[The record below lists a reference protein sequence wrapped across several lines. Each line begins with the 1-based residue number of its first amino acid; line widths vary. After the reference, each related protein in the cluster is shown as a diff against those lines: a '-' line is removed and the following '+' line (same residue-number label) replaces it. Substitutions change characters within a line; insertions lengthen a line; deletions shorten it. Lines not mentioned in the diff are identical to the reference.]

1 MSDATQARYSLGAI
15 ILHWLIAIAVIANW
29 RIAEYAEGRTDAEEL
44 AIMANHKALGII
56 ILVLSVLRLGWRF
69 THKAP
74 PLAESLAGW
83 EKLLARVTHVIF
95 YVLLIGLP
103 IGGWLGVSYY
113 GNAVDIFDLFSVPA
127 LPVSVNREAGEAVL
141 DLHHEGA
148 EILLLLIALHIL
160 GALKHSFYD
169 KVPSLS
175 RMWVSRRS

>member
-1 MSDATQARYSLGAI
+1 MSDAAQSRYSLGAI
-15 ILHWLIAIAVIANW
+15 IFHWLIAIAVIANW
-29 RIAEYAEGRTDAEEL
+29 RIAEYAEGGTDAEKL

-56 ILVLSVLRLGWRF
+56 ILALSVLRLGWRF

-74 PLAESLAGW
+74 PLSERLAGW
-83 EKLLARVTHVIF
+83 EKLLARIVHVIF

-113 GNAVDIFDLFSVPA
+113 GNAVDIFGAFTVPA
-127 LPVSVNREAGEAVL
+127 LPVGVNRDAGEAVL

-175 RMWVSRRS
+175 RMWVSR